1 MALKRL
7 LAQRLFGKSRITNSA
22 VTNCRVSS
30 PCTTALSNALNNQTT
45 SSSNKLATDPGEDG
59 IFRRY
64 IHRQSGATPSAA
76 SLRFLPTGGKLL
88 DTIREMDIARNRQ
101 SAAAEKKKEAEE
113 EERRL
118 TVKDAVKILRV
129 SQLEFIKARLRE
141 IEKDH
146 ISYSEFMEICSNE
159 CSSDDQAI
167 EFAKMLDQSGSV
179 IVLGNIVYLRPEQ
192 EIEPNVWH
200 PDL

>member
-1 MALKRL
+1 
-7 LAQRLFGKSRITNSA
+7 
-22 VTNCRVSS
+22 
-30 PCTTALSNALNNQTT
+30 
-45 SSSNKLATDPGEDG
+45 
-59 IFRRY
+59 
-64 IHRQSGATPSAA
+64 
-76 SLRFLPTGGKLL
+76 
-88 DTIREMDIARNRQ
+88 MDIARNRQ

-192 EIEPNVWH
+192 VIGFLHEF
-200 PDL
+200 